1 MRKRIIALTLI
12 ILCAFLV
19 VSCDDVELHNGV
31 EYRYYG
37 AGASVRDITIW
48 AGTHVVIEAEYNCQ
62 PVIELGDESW
72 FKLPSIYQTL
82 ILPET
87 IQSVDRDFYYN
98 ASTWLQYNEYD
109 NAYYLGTADNPYFAL
124 IKVKK
129 TPIERPSEMSYE
141 KIEVGSPDLQT
152 PATPPFDSERSGITS
167 CIIHPDT
174 KIIADN
180 AFEGC
185 VYLESITIPGS
196 IKIIPDYAFGGC
208 VALKDVVIEEG
219 VEQISMSAFAECTNI
234 ENITLPSTVEV
245 SEYTFTDLDSLRSLT
260 IPAGIKHIGNLA
272 FAYNENMNTLK
283 IPVGLFETC
292 ESNAFLGSNIMSI
305 EVYYDHLECIE
316 VEGSLYT
323 KDMKTLVKYGGD
335 ASVTSFCVPD
345 SVENIAECA
354 FRDSSLGEIILPDGL
369 KRIAIGAFYN
379 CDGLVA
385 LGIPQS
391 VEYLGDYAFYDCDM
405 LDKMIFDCQ
414 VSTFEYSALLN
425 SCDSLKK
432 IYFESNLDWISPEM
446 FYDCPALE
454 EIDINKPDRYS
465 IMNGALCVRYN
476 SDRYQ
481 LVYYPVARQ
490 EKQYTVQ
497 YSITSINENAF
508 KNNKYIESL
517 FISDDLYEIRDGAFE
532 GAESLQEI
540 YFGDLNFRRIGDR
553 AFKNCV
559 SLKEIV
565 IPDSVTWIG
574 KSAFE
579 GCESL
584 ERVVLSKKIL
594 NIFENT
600 FLNCSS
606 LKSIILPEKLLFLEE
621 GAFLGCYELEKLV
634 IPNYCLNLYTVAEEQ
649 VPIYYDGT
657 VDECERW
664 SNHCN
669 WGWIKKNSEEGFY
682 ITCSDGQYWYKN
694 NID

>member
-1 MRKRIIALTLI
+1 MRKRIAALALI
-12 ILCAFLV
+12 ICCAFLV
-19 VSCDDVELHNGV
+19 VSCNNVKLHNGV
-31 EYRYYG
+31 EYLNYHTG
-37 AGASVRDITIW
+37 SSVRDITIW
-48 AGTHVVIEAEYNCQ
+48 AGTHVVIEAEYNDQ

-72 FKLPSIYQTL
+72 LKLPSIYQTL

-87 IQSVDRDFYYN
+87 IQSVDRDFYDN
-98 ASTWLQYNEYD
+98 ASDWLQYNEYD
-109 NAYYLGTADNPYFAL
+109 NALYLGTEDNPYFAL
-124 IKVKK
+124 IKAKE
-129 TPIERPSEMSYE
+129 TPIERPSEMSYS
-141 KIEVGSPDLQT
+141 KIEVGSPDLRT
-152 PATPPFDSERSGITS
+152 PPTPPFDSGRSGISS

-174 KIIADN
+174 KVIADN

-185 VYLESITIPGS
+185 VYLESITIPGGV
-196 IKIIPDYAFGGC
+196 KMIPDYAFGGC

-219 VEQISMSAFAECTNI
+219 VEKIGRYAFAECTNI

-245 SEYTFTDLDSLRSLT
+245 SEGTFATLSSLRSLT
-260 IPAGIKHIGNLA
+260 IPAGIKYIGYLA
-272 FAYNENMNTLK
+272 FAYNENMNTVR
-283 IPVGLFETC
+283 IPAGLFEAC
-292 ESNAFLGSNIMSI
+292 ESNAFLESNITSI

-335 ASVTSFCVPD
+335 ASVASFCVPE

-354 FRDSSLGEIILPDGL
+354 FKDSSLGEIILPDGL
-369 KRIAIGAFYN
+369 KRIGMGAFYN

-385 LGIPQS
+385 LDIPQS
-391 VEYLGDYAFYDCDM
+391 VDYLGDYAFYDCDM
-405 LDKMIFDCQ
+405 LNQMIFDCQ
-414 VSTFEYSALLN
+414 ITTFEYSALLN
-425 SCDSLKK
+425 SCDSLKR

-446 FYDCPALE
+446 LYNCPALE

-465 IMNGALCVRYN
+465 IMSGALCIRYN

-508 KNNKYIESL
+508 KNNKYIETL
-517 FISDDLYEIRDGAFE
+517 FILSDLYEIRDGAFE
-532 GAESLQEI
+532 GAEALKEI
-540 YFGDLNFRRIGDR
+540 HIEGLNFGRIGDK

-565 IPDSVTWIG
+565 MPDSVTWIG
-574 KSAFE
+574 EGAFE
-579 GCESL
+579 GCKSL
-584 ERVVLSKKIL
+584 ERAVLSKKIL

-606 LKSIILPEKLLFLEE
+606 LKNVVLPEKLLFLEE
-621 GAFLGCYELEKLV
+621 GAFFGCFELEKLV

-657 VDECERW
+657 VAECERW
-664 SNHCN
+664 SNH
-669 WGWIKKNSEEGFY
+669 WSWIKKNSEDGFY

-694 NID
+694 NVD